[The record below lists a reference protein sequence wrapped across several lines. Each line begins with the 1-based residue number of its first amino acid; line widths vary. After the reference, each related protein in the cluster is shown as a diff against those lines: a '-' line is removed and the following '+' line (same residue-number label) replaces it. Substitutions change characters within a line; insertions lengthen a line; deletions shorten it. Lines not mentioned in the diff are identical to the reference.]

1 MISCD
6 LHDTIEIACM
16 YHFSVEL
23 TLKNGEC
30 VSGIADTIVIKKEV
44 TNKDRQECIR
54 LVDNTQAD
62 EKKSPLLIPLSTL
75 AFMRALTP
83 NSHFNTISF
92 DESTFNE

>member
-6 LHDTIEIACM
+6 LYDIIEIACM

-30 VSGIADTIVIKKEV
+30 VSGIADTIVIDKEV

-54 LVDNTQAD
+54 LVDDMQVD

-83 NSHFNTISF
+83 NSHFNTIDF
-92 DESTFNE
+92 DESIFNE